1 MGKRTKKVGI
11 CGKYGTR
18 YGASL
23 RKNVKKIEISQHS
36 KFYCTFC
43 GKESAKRLV
52 TGIWHC
58 KGCNK
63 KMAGAAYTLSSP
75 AAATIRSTIARL
87 RKAKTEAV

>member
-23 RKNVKKIEISQHS
+23 RKNVKKIEVSQHS
-36 KFYCTFC
+36 KFYCNFC
-43 GKESAKRLV
+43 GRDSAKRTAV
-52 TGIWHC
+52 GIWFC

-63 KMAGAAYTLSSP
+63 KMAGAAYVLSSP
-75 AAATIRSTIARL
+75 AASTIRSTIARL
-87 RKAKTEAV
+87 RKAKNETV